1 MSVFST
7 NQARQLY
14 VANTKNTVTSASA
27 VGTIEVCAD
36 TNKTHLYFKYM
47 GAGGQTRSDLI
58 DVKNIISTKVTD
70 AKDLARELKTV
81 KITLDSNFLESGKP
95 IVGQDYILRIL
106 L

>member
-14 VANTKNTVTSASA
+14 VANTKNAVTSTSTA
-27 VGTIEVCAD
+27 GTIEVCAD

-58 DVKNIISTKVTD
+58 DVKNIISAKVTD
-70 AKDLARELKTV
+70 AKDLARELKSV
-81 KITLDSNFLESGKP
+81 IVTLDPNFLESGNP
-95 IVGQDYILRIL
+95 IVG
-106 L
+106 